1 MKKTEREKIL
11 KTYRLLNEEIE
22 KAEKIVNEASNNCE
36 KENYSNNSY
45 QYYQQRYEYLK
56 GLFMARS
63 IFEKQLEE
71 IKKEVN
77 L

>member
-22 KAEKIVNEASNNCE
+22 KAEKIVNEASDYCA
-36 KENYSNNSY
+36 KRNYSNNSY

-56 GLFMARS
+56 DSWYILIKCFP
-63 IFEKQLEE
+63 EKNWTL
-71 IKKEVN
+71 
-77 L
+77 